1 MSPEDM
7 KDVPQEPQQARK
19 GPRKASEVAA
29 EVRAE
34 MEADFAVRMEAM
46 QASLDAA
53 KESLDAATAERDA
66 AKAEAE
72 KAQIAQAQAES
83 VQDQL
88 AAVELTT
95 VDPEAD
101 GAVTVNFVTDDCTV
115 LGKSWFRGQELTIA
129 PNTPEWAE
137 LWDAKRGK
145 SILEYTED
153 EQILLWGERKWRNG
167 HWAGL
172 TFDQMLADQTLTD
185 EERAELQTILDKKTS
200 RTAPPSGST
209 TPQKRSPVAY

>member
-1 MSPEDM
+1 MGLADMSDDAPATEEQ
-7 KDVPQEPQQARK
+7 KKR
-19 GPRKASEVAA
+19 GPRKASEIVAETEERMKA
-29 EVRAE
+29 EFAAKMAE
-34 MEADFAVRMEAM
+34 M
-46 QASLDAA
+46 QASI
-53 KESLDAATAERDA
+53 DAATAERDA

-88 AAVELTT
+88 AAVELTA
-95 VDPEAD
+95 VDPEAA
-101 GAVTVNFVTDDCTV
+101 GAVTINFVSDDCTV

-129 PNTPEWAE
+129 PGTPEWDE

-153 EQILLWGERKWRNG
+153 EQVLLWGERKWRHG
-167 HWAGL
+167 HWTGL
-172 TFDQMLADQTLTD
+172 TFDQLLTD
-185 EERAELQTILDKKTS
+185 PSLSAEERAELQTILDKKTS